1 MGLFSKKEE
10 YSYKKDQKN
19 LERVI
24 AELNNIADEIR
35 LKEEFEDK
43 FRKLAK
49 ELKNTPALKDDEAK
63 NAMELIETGLRNY
76 KKIQMSQDY
85 ELNSI
90 LKKNVQKIID
100 AVNQRIELG
109 R

>member
-19 LERVI
+19 LERI
-24 AELNNIADEIR
+24 IKELNSIADEIR
-35 LKEEFEDK
+35 LKEEFEEV

-49 ELKNTPALKDDEAK
+49 DLKNTPALKDDEAK
-63 NAMELIETGLRNY
+63 EAMELIDKSLLNY
-76 KKIQMSQDY
+76 KKILISQDY
-85 ELNSI
+85 ELNTI
-90 LKKNVQKIID
+90 LKKNAQKLID
-100 AVNQRIELG
+100 AVNQRIRLG